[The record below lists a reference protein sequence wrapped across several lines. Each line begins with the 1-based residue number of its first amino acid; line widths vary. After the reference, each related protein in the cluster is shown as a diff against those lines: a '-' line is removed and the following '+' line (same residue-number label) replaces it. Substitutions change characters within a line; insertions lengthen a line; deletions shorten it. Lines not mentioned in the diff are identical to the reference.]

1 MDSVETQKD
10 QKKKDENHL
19 SKEKELHDE
28 IKKDSEDKKET
39 ELNKSNS
46 SIMEV
51 EYEHESQV
59 AKEDNHN
66 KIENNKNNGS
76 HINDNESNEHVMKAK
91 KKDQIDIILGKK
103 IKKLIKKKNV
113 IKYHHKI
120 ILIN

>member
-1 MDSVETQKD
+1 
-10 QKKKDENHL
+10 
-19 SKEKELHDE
+19 
-28 IKKDSEDKKET
+28 
-39 ELNKSNS
+39 
-46 SIMEV
+46 MEV